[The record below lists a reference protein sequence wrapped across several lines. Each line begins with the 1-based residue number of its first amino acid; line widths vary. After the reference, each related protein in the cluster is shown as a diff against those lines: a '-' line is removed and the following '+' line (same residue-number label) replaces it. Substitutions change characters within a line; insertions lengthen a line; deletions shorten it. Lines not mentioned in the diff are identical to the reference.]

1 VGRYAADTI
10 SRSLLAAPT
19 ESQNL
24 VVNHTVIDLAAPII
38 TTDRQVGWA
47 RIGMGQSH
55 NTAALQ
61 AIASI
66 MALGVTK
73 GLDELVHVSEAI
85 RRGDRKVRVR
95 LHRFDEVGRLAQ
107 GFNRMLDTV
116 SAGEE
121 RIHLLLDS
129 TAEGIYGIDRE
140 GLCTFIN
147 PAAAQMFGYPQTE
160 ALIGKNLHDLTHHT
174 LPDGTPYPRQECRM
188 LWPLASGEGVLV
200 EDEWFWRRDGAS
212 FPVSYS
218 SYPIRQGGEITG
230 VVVTFTNI
238 TDRVQAEERI
248 RHLAEHDP
256 LTDLPNRT
264 LLTDRMHQAIA
275 RARRSGELLGVLF
288 LDLDN
293 FKTFNDSLG
302 HEIGDQILCQVGHR
316 LTMCLRD
323 IDTVSRQGGDEF
335 VILLDGIPNADET
348 ARLAERILVVLAEP
362 IQIQGLE
369 LSITPSIGITLYPND
384 GHNPSQLIRN
394 ADAAMY
400 QAKQSGRNNF
410 QFFTQDLNQR
420 AFARLALENAL
431 RRAVERAEF
440 AVYYQPLVDLKTGQ
454 ISGMEALLRWHHPE
468 RGVLAPGEF
477 IQVAEES
484 GVIVPLGMWVL
495 REACR
500 QLQQWRKEGLPPLLM
515 AVNLSGLQLRQPHLA
530 EEVKKALEAY
540 DIEPHW
546 LELELT
552 ESVLVREGGGPQE
565 ILGKLKTMGVKLA
578 IDDFGTRYSSLA
590 YLKRFAIDR
599 IKIDRSFIQ
608 DLPGDEENA
617 AIVRAIV
624 SMAHSLRLEVLAE
637 GIETQG
643 QLNFVRREGCDAAQ
657 GYLFSRPLPAAEA
670 GALLTTQPRLIP
682 PSA

>member
-1 VGRYAADTI
+1 
-10 SRSLLAAPT
+10 
-19 ESQNL
+19 
-24 VVNHTVIDLAAPII
+24 
-38 TTDRQVGWA
+38 
-47 RIGMGQSH
+47 
-55 NTAALQ
+55 
-61 AIASI
+61 
-66 MALGVTK
+66 
-73 GLDELVHVSEAI
+73 
-85 RRGDRKVRVR
+85 
-95 LHRFDEVGRLAQ
+95 
-107 GFNRMLDTV
+107 
-116 SAGEE
+116 
-121 RIHLLLDS
+121 
-129 TAEGIYGIDRE
+129 
-140 GLCTFIN
+140 
-147 PAAAQMFGYPQTE
+147 
-160 ALIGKNLHDLTHHT
+160 
-174 LPDGTPYPRQECRM
+174 
-188 LWPLASGEGVLV
+188 
-200 EDEWFWRRDGAS
+200 
-212 FPVSYS
+212 
-218 SYPIRQGGEITG
+218 
-230 VVVTFTNI
+230 
-238 TDRVQAEERI
+238 
-248 RHLAEHDP
+248 
-256 LTDLPNRT
+256 
-264 LLTDRMHQAIA
+264 
-275 RARRSGELLGVLF
+275 
-288 LDLDN
+288 
-293 FKTFNDSLG
+293 
-302 HEIGDQILCQVGHR
+302 
-316 LTMCLRD
+316 
-323 IDTVSRQGGDEF
+323 
-335 VILLDGIPNADET
+335 
-348 ARLAERILVVLAEP
+348 
-362 IQIQGLE
+362 
-369 LSITPSIGITLYPND
+369 
-384 GHNPSQLIRN
+384 
-394 ADAAMY
+394 
-400 QAKQSGRNNF
+400 
-410 QFFTQDLNQR
+410 
-420 AFARLALENAL
+420 LALENAL

>member
-1 VGRYAADTI
+1 
-10 SRSLLAAPT
+10 
-19 ESQNL
+19 
-24 VVNHTVIDLAAPII
+24 
-38 TTDRQVGWA
+38 
-47 RIGMGQSH
+47 
-55 NTAALQ
+55 
-61 AIASI
+61 

-293 FKTFNDSLG
+293 FKTINDSLG

>member
-1 VGRYAADTI
+1 MSHLTTPIVRFWTHSIRRQLILGVTLVHALLMTVFVFDLVERQRDFLLDLAQEQATGLVNALATTSSSWVLADDVAGLQEVIASLSSYPDLRYAMILDPEGRVLAHSDSTQVGRYAADTI

-61 AIASI
+61 AIGRNGVLYALLAIALGAAIASI

-293 FKTFNDSLG
+293 FKTINDSLG

-394 ADAAMY
+394 ADAAM
-400 QAKQSGRNNF
+400 
-410 QFFTQDLNQR
+410 
-420 AFARLALENAL
+420 
-431 RRAVERAEF
+431 
-440 AVYYQPLVDLKTGQ
+440 
-454 ISGMEALLRWHHPE
+454 
-468 RGVLAPGEF
+468 
-477 IQVAEES
+477 
-484 GVIVPLGMWVL
+484 
-495 REACR
+495 
-500 QLQQWRKEGLPPLLM
+500 
-515 AVNLSGLQLRQPHLA
+515 
-530 EEVKKALEAY
+530 
-540 DIEPHW
+540 
-546 LELELT
+546 
-552 ESVLVREGGGPQE
+552 
-565 ILGKLKTMGVKLA
+565 
-578 IDDFGTRYSSLA
+578 
-590 YLKRFAIDR
+590 
-599 IKIDRSFIQ
+599 
-608 DLPGDEENA
+608 
-617 AIVRAIV
+617 
-624 SMAHSLRLEVLAE
+624 
-637 GIETQG
+637 
-643 QLNFVRREGCDAAQ
+643 
-657 GYLFSRPLPAAEA
+657 
-670 GALLTTQPRLIP
+670 
-682 PSA
+682 

>member
-1 VGRYAADTI
+1 
-10 SRSLLAAPT
+10 
-19 ESQNL
+19 
-24 VVNHTVIDLAAPII
+24 
-38 TTDRQVGWA
+38 
-47 RIGMGQSH
+47 
-55 NTAALQ
+55 

-293 FKTFNDSLG
+293 FKTINDSLG